1 MVLGWK
7 DGNNSVIDWLLEK
20 VRRLE
25 ERVILLENQ
34 NSAQKQEISKL
45 TSNLNNSN
53 NSNIST
59 EWRDMLIGKRK
70 NISENQINILSAVGC
85 EQKNRQNRER
95 NVVLFGVPNSTAAT
109 EEEREK
115 EDEKTTREILEE
127 IGLEIDGAEDIKKIR
142 RIKSTSKKAAPT
154 NPLPIRVCFGELHN
168 ETYIRIEEVLKK
180 SKSLKDSQK
189 YKKVFINRD
198 LTVTQIIRLK
208 QLIKTRN
215 EENLK
220 LDAKHKEAKT
230 TATYRYGIRND
241 MVVKVFLG
249 KI

>member
-1 MVLGWK
+1 MA
-7 DGNNSVIDWLLEK
+7 NF
-20 VRRLE
+20 R
-25 ERVILLENQ
+25 
-34 NSAQKQEISKL
+34 
-45 TSNLNNSN
+45 
-53 NSNIST
+53 
-59 EWRDMLIGKRK
+59 
-70 NISENQINILSAVGC
+70 
-85 EQKNRQNRER
+85 
-95 NVVLFGVPNSTAAT
+95 
-109 EEEREK
+109 
-115 EDEKTTREILEE
+115 
-127 IGLEIDGAEDIKKIR
+127 AEDIKKIR
-142 RIKSTSKKAAPT
+142 RIKNTSKIVAPT
-154 NPLPIRVCFGELHN
+154 DPPLPIRVCFGELHN

-241 MVVKVFLG
+241 
-249 KI
+249 

>member
-1 MVLGWK
+1 MTFL
-7 DGNNSVIDWLLEK
+7 
-20 VRRLE
+20 
-25 ERVILLENQ
+25 
-34 NSAQKQEISKL
+34 
-45 TSNLNNSN
+45 
-53 NSNIST
+53 
-59 EWRDMLIGKRK
+59 
-70 NISENQINILSAVGC
+70 
-85 EQKNRQNRER
+85 R
-95 NVVLFGVPNSTAAT
+95 NPPP
-109 EEEREK
+109 
-115 EDEKTTREILEE
+115 
-127 IGLEIDGAEDIKKIR
+127 KIR
-142 RIKSTSKKAAPT
+142 RIKSSSKIVAPT
-154 NPLPIRVCFGELHN
+154 DPPLSFRVCFGELHN

>member
-1 MVLGWK
+1 MPLLKIWK
-7 DGNNSVIDWLLEK
+7 F
-20 VRRLE
+20 
-25 ERVILLENQ
+25 
-34 NSAQKQEISKL
+34 SK
-45 TSNLNNSN
+45 
-53 NSNIST
+53 
-59 EWRDMLIGKRK
+59 D
-70 NISENQINILSAVGC
+70 
-85 EQKNRQNRER
+85 
-95 NVVLFGVPNSTAAT
+95 STAAT

-115 EDEKTTREILEE
+115 EDAKTTREISEE
-127 IGLEIDGAEDIKKIR
+127 IGIELENDELDIKKIR
-142 RIKSTSKKAAPT
+142 RIKSTSKTTAPT

-168 ETYIRIEEVLKK
+168 ESYIRIEEVLKK
-180 SKSLKDSQK
+180 SKSLKSSQK

-230 TATYRYGIRND
+230 RATYRYGIRND

>member
-1 MVLGWK
+1 
-7 DGNNSVIDWLLEK
+7 LL
-20 VRRLE
+20 V
-25 ERVILLENQ
+25 
-34 NSAQKQEISKL
+34 
-45 TSNLNNSN
+45 
-53 NSNIST
+53 
-59 EWRDMLIGKRK
+59 
-70 NISENQINILSAVGC
+70 
-85 EQKNRQNRER
+85 
-95 NVVLFGVPNSTAAT
+95 
-109 EEEREK
+109 
-115 EDEKTTREILEE
+115 KTT
-127 IGLEIDGAEDIKKIR
+127 
-142 RIKSTSKKAAPT
+142 APT

-168 ETYIRIEEVLKK
+168 ESYIRIEEVLKK

-230 TATYRYGIRND
+230 AATYRYGIRND